1 MRASSGRCCGD
12 KGSSMTTRDGD
23 EKRLFGVVKSALDRF
38 VNAAREKVLAPWR
51 AWKGMPDPS
60 GAYQAQQVWTDE
72 LDIILTTIGQIAM
85 GAWSEASDV
94 PPVSR
99 HAFVMAQLAE
109 TRNFLVRI
117 PDEVYNLVFAEITD
131 AVNAGRSTEDVARSI
146 DAVLATSG
154 SERWANR
161 ARVIAITEVTRAYGA
176 GTTAAGLEQSRVT
189 GRLLRKTWRTE
200 HDDRVRAS
208 HRAVDGVTIPLY
220 QTFNVGGYPMLFPGD
235 PMGPADEV
243 VNCRCD
249 LAIVNEEG
257 R

>member
-1 MRASSGRCCGD
+1 MA
-12 KGSSMTTRDGD
+12 RDAD
-23 EKRLFGVVKSALDRF
+23 EKKLFGVVKSALDRF
-38 VNAAREKVLAPWR
+38 INSAREKVMAPFR

-60 GAYQAQQVWTDE
+60 GVYQSQDVWTQG
-72 LDIILTTIGQIAM
+72 LDTILTTVGQIAM
-85 GAWSEASDV
+85 GAWSEATDV

-99 HAFVMAQLAE
+99 HSFVVAQLAQ
-109 TRNFLVRI
+109 TQNFLVRI

-131 AVNAGRSTEDVARSI
+131 GVNAGGSTDDIARMVDS
-146 DAVLATSG
+146 VLSTTG

-189 GRLLRKTWRTE
+189 GRLLQKRWRTE
-200 HDDRVRAS
+200 HDDRVRVT
-208 HRAVDGVTIPLY
+208 HRAIDGVTIPLY
-220 QTFNVGGYPMLFPGD
+220 QIFNVGGYPMLFPGD

-249 LAIVNEEG
+249 LVIVNEGG

>member
-1 MRASSGRCCGD
+1 MA
-12 KGSSMTTRDGD
+12 TRDGD
-23 EKRLFGVVKSALDRF
+23 ERRLFGVVKAALDRF
-38 VNAAREKVLAPWR
+38 VNAARDKVMAPFK
-51 AWKGMPDPS
+51 AWGGMPDPS
-60 GAYQAQQVWTDE
+60 GIYQTQDTWTDAQPT
-72 LDIILTTIGQIAM
+72 ILTTIGQIAM

-99 HAFVMAQLAE
+99 HAFVVAQLAQTE
-109 TRNFLVRI
+109 NFLVRI
-117 PDEVYNLVFAEITD
+117 PDEVYNLVFAEIND
-131 AVNAGRSTEDVARSI
+131 SVNAGRSVPETAQAV
-146 DAVLATSG
+146 DAVLSVTG

-161 ARVIAITEVTRAYGA
+161 ARVIATTETTRAYGA

-189 GRLLRKTWRTE
+189 GRVLRKRWRTE

-208 HRAVDGVTIPLY
+208 HRAVDNVTIPLY
-220 QTFNVGGYPMLFPGD
+220 QLFDVGGWPMLYPGD

-249 LAIVNEEG
+249 LVIVNEEG

>member
-1 MRASSGRCCGD
+1 MANRND
-12 KGSSMTTRDGD
+12 D
-23 EKRLFGVVKSALDRF
+23 EKKLFGVVKAALDRF
-38 VNAAREKVLAPWR
+38 INAARDKVMAPFR
-51 AWKGMPDPS
+51 SWKGMPDPV
-60 GAYQAQQVWTDE
+60 GVYQAQDQWSTDT
-72 LDIILTTIGQIAM
+72 ILTTIGQIAM
-85 GAWSEASDV
+85 GAWSEATDV

-109 TRNFLVRI
+109 TQNFLVRI

-131 AVNAGRSTEDVARSI
+131 AINNGGSVSDVAAAV
-146 DAVLATSG
+146 DGVLATTN

-161 ARVIAITEVTRAYGA
+161 ARVIAITETTRAYGA

-189 GRLLRKTWRTE
+189 GRLLQKTWRTE

-220 QTFNVGGYPMLFPGD
+220 QPFNVGGFPMLFPGD
-235 PMGPADEV
+235 PQGPPDEV
-243 VNCRCD
+243 INCRCD
-249 LAIVNEEG
+249 VAIVNEGG